1 MTGANN
7 DPLDAPIQA
16 WWAAVLNGKPAA
28 PHPVHAGVRARLSHG
43 RLLLSG
49 EVTSEAGREEVL
61 QEAHLACAATV
72 LEFDDRIAVRAA
84 NDEAAGILSQT
95 VFSIFENRAEAQ
107 RAAEVLRRLSTVH
120 TDSLAVLSE
129 ADSAALRAAPEAY
142 RDEVAQALAAGRGVL
157 IATVDE
163 TEVLALREVLDQD
176 TSSLNTVVTPPEVT
190 GLNAGNGAG
199 A

>member
-1 MTGANN
+1 MTGAND
-7 DPLDAPIQA
+7 DPLDAPIQT
-16 WWAAVLNGKPAA
+16 WWAAVLSGKPAA
-28 PHPVHAGVRARLSHG
+28 SHPAHAGVRARLSHG
-43 RLLLSG
+43 TLLLSG

-61 QEAHLACAATV
+61 REAHLACASTV
-72 LEFDDRIAVRAA
+72 QEFDDRIAVRAV
-84 NDEAAGILSQT
+84 NVENAGILSQT
-95 VFSIFENRAEAQ
+95 VFSIFENRAEAE

-120 TDSLAVLSE
+120 TDSLSVLSE

-190 GLNAGNGAG
+190 DLDAGNGAG